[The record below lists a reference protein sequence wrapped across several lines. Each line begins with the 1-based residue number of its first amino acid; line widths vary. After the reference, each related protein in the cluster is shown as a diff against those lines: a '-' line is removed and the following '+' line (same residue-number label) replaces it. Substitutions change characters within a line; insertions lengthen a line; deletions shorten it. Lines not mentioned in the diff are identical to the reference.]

1 MRDGYDR
8 VGVRGIRA
16 KIDRFQSFGV
26 ASLTAEFDVSLVM
39 RADFDSSH
47 ARRCVCALRFDYLA
61 GAAILLVS
69 AKIDGFP
76 TLAMDNEIRCSLS
89 IAILCLSV
97 AIQTRCND
105 WLTTTDAAL
114 LHRI

>member
-1 MRDGYDR
+1 MCS
-8 VGVRGIRA
+8 RA

-69 AKIDGFP
+69 AKIDVCTADTHTSRLVFFFCFSY
-76 TLAMDNEIRCSLS
+76 DFRFFFDYFSRLS
-89 IAILCLSV
+89 DG
-97 AIQTRCND
+97 RKM
-105 WLTTTDAAL
+105 
-114 LHRI
+114 

>member
-1 MRDGYDR
+1 MCSR
-8 VGVRGIRA
+8 V

-69 AKIDGFP
+69 AKIDVCTADTHTSRLVFFFVF
-76 TLAMDNEIRCSLS
+76 LMISDFSL
-89 IAILCLSV
+89 ITFLV
-97 AIQTRCND
+97 
-105 WLTTTDAAL
+105 
-114 LHRI
+114 